1 MRITVEKPLF
11 KSMMKSKVVI
21 IEDIEFVLEIKAIKN
36 LYIRVKKDG
45 KAYVS
50 VPKRLSQAQI
60 QAMLLQHLPWVK
72 AQLAKLL
79 TMPKVQALQYQAD
92 EKHYLWGKA
101 YALVLETN
109 HKKAQAIIED
119 HRIILQ
125 SNGDLTTEQKIKLLD
140 HLYRTELQAVLP
152 ELISQWEEKMQ
163 VQSSEWRLKKMKT
176 RWGTC
181 NTRAKRIWL
190 NTELAKYPFLHLEY
204 VLVHELVHLL
214 ERSHNHRFK
223 AFMTEFIPDWAERK
237 QALNLFAM
245 KFC

>member
-1 MRITVEKPLF
+1 MAQN
-11 KSMMKSKVVI
+11 SSVI

-60 QAMLLQHLPWVK
+60 QITLMSHLPWVK
-72 AQLAKLL
+72 AQLVKLSSL
-79 TMPKVQALQYQAD
+79 PIKPELEYQSG
-92 EKHYLWGKA
+92 ETHSLWGKS
-101 YALVLETN
+101 YTLLLETN
-109 HKKAQAIIED
+109 HKRTQTIIQDD
-119 HRIILQ
+119 HIILQ
-125 SNGDLTTEQKIKLLD
+125 SNGDLTLEQKIKLLD
-140 HLYRTELQAVLP
+140 LLYRTEIQNFMP
-152 ELISQWEEKMQ
+152 KLISQWEEIMP
-163 VQSSEWRLKKMKT
+163 VESSEWRLKKMKT

-190 NTELAKYPFLHLEY
+190 NTELAKYPLECLEY

-223 AFMTEFIPDWAERK
+223 AFMTTFLPDWPVRK
-237 QALNLFAM
+237 KLLNSLAM
-245 KFC
+245 KMC